1 MADAKF
7 YKLNNLELAI
17 GYAFE
22 DLSLLE
28 LALTHRSFAAIH
40 NERLEYLGDS
50 ILGMIIAKKL
60 YDIFP
65 NNPEGDLTRM
75 RSSLVRETT
84 LAQIAREF
92 HLNEYLKLGQGELKT
107 GGSQRDSILAD
118 AVESI
123 IAAVF
128 IDSKENYVIVKNV
141 VLKWFESRLKDIN
154 PKVNQKDPKS
164 MLQEL
169 LQAHK
174 KQLPVY
180 KVDKITGSD
189 NNQIFYVSVTLN
201 DYEKSFKG
209 KGASR
214 RKAEQKAALVA
225 WDYLNSIKTTII

>member
-1 MADAKF
+1 MADAKL

-28 LALTHRSFAAIH
+28 LALTHRSFAATH

-123 IAAVF
+123 IAAIF
-128 IDSKENYVIVKNV
+128 IDSQENYVLVKNV

-164 MLQEL
+164 LLQEL

-189 NNQIFYVSVTLN
+189 NNQMFYVSVILN
-201 DYEKSFKG
+201 DYKKTFSG
-209 KGASR
+209 KGTSR
-214 RKAEQKAALVA
+214 RKAEQDAALKALSFLLV
-225 WDYLNSIKTTII
+225 

>member
-141 VLKWFESRLKDIN
+141 VLKWFESRLNDIN
-154 PKVNQKDPKS
+154 PKINQKDPKS

-189 NNQIFYVSVTLN
+189 NNQMFYVSVILN
-201 DYEKSFKG
+201 DYKKTFSG

-214 RKAEQKAALVA
+214 RKAEQEAANKAI
-225 WDYLNSIKTTII
+225 NSLFII